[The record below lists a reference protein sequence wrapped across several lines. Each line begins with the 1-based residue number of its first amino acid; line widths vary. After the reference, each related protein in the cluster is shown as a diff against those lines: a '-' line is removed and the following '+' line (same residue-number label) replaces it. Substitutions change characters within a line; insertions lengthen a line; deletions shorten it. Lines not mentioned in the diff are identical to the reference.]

1 MRVLVVGGS
10 GAVGTLIV
18 PFLAKTH
25 ALRIFD
31 LRPPQDDAFDFFEG
45 DVTCYDGLIQAMQET
60 EALIYLAMGNV
71 KWQEISGIVTAF
83 DVNVKGLHL
92 ALKAAHD
99 AGISQAVY
107 ASTLSVYAGELTQR
121 YFPDEGMTPDSSDTY
136 GFTKHLGERVCL
148 NATRLWS
155 ININVL
161 RLCHPTAED
170 LWLANTVL
178 GIPTIATTA
187 QDVARAFEDALD
199 YRGGFQVFNIS
210 GDYEHKIVN
219 MSKAKRLLG
228 WEPLARP
235 IKQSK

>member
-18 PFLAKTH
+18 PFLAETH

-31 LRPPQDDAFDFFEG
+31 LRPPQDEALDFFEG
-45 DVTCYDGLIQAMQET
+45 DVTRFDDLIQAMQGM
-60 EALIYLAMGNV
+60 EALIYMAMGNV

-83 DVNVKGLHL
+83 DVNVKGVQL

-107 ASTLSVYAGELTQR
+107 ASSLSVYAGELTQR
-121 YFPDEGMTPDSSDTY
+121 YFPDEGVTPDSSDTY
-136 GFTKHLGERVCL
+136 GFTKYLGEQVCL
-148 NATRLWS
+148 NATRLWGM
-155 ININVL
+155 NINVL
-161 RLCHPTAED
+161 RLCHPKAEEV
-170 LWLANTVL
+170 WLANTVL
-178 GIPTIATTA
+178 GVPTIATAA
-187 QDVARAFEDALD
+187 QDVARAFESALD
-199 YRGGFQVFNIS
+199 YRGGFQVFNVS
-210 GDYEHKIVN
+210 GDYEQKIMN

-235 IKQSK
+235 IKQK